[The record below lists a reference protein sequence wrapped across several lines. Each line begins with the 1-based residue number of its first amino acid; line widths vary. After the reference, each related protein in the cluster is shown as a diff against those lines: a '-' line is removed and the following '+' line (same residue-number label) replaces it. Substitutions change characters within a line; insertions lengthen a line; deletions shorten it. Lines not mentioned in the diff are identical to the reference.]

1 MLLLAL
7 SWKRSDL
14 FQRFEI
20 FWEVLDENDLVLLYN
35 YHTRSHTHTTN
46 DYSFT
51 SLRLQVG

>member
-20 FWEVLDENDLVLLYN
+20 FWEVLNENDLVLLYN
-35 YHTRSHTHTTN
+35 YHTRSHTHATN

-51 SLRLQVG
+51 SLCLQVG